1 MARRSFTDTLRDIRA
16 GEVIDQLDEQL
27 QELVRARPMV
37 GTSHGR
43 PAAGDLR
50 GLAAILLRMDTRPLR
65 VVAAPAAPK
74 PAASTQ

>member
-1 MARRSFTDTLRDIRA
+1 MT
-16 GEVIDQLDEQL
+16 
-27 QELVRARPMV
+27 ARPQLRPLV

-50 GLAAILLRMDTRPLR
+50 GLAAILLRMDKRPLR